1 MFLTLN
7 GNELEA
13 QEDCRQ
19 FVLDALCKTYQNAKD
34 IIDTSETPFQV
45 YAYRYDAGM
54 VGTSGIRFIIS
65 NDTEEQI
72 LDNLWDELGE
82 HVENYSYTWHVNYEA
97 ETDEES
103 DPYQEEYDKHKEN
116 AMHMLEL
123 YDPAK
128 HHGKIPGG
136 YSRVQFELLY

>member
-7 GNELEA
+7 GNELET
-13 QEDCRQ
+13 QKDCRQ

-34 IIDTSETPFQV
+34 IIDASETPFQV

-54 VGTSGIRFIIS
+54 LGTDSIRFIIS
-65 NDTEEQI
+65 NDTEETI

-82 HVENYSYTWHVNYEA
+82 YVQGYSCHWNFNYEA
-97 ETDEES
+97 EGDE
-103 DPYQEEYDKHKEN
+103 DPYEGEFNQYREN
-116 AMHMLEL
+116 ASHYLEL

-136 YSRVQFELLY
+136 SSRVQFELLY